1 MTDVPPDRQK
11 PGSRTLVLIL
21 VLGAVLAVVLPTMF
35 ARSRTAQTM
44 RADLA
49 EVVTE
54 CRQLYGAA
62 PTAADTAAVDSV
74 RPLLHGRERPGD
86 PACGHYRR
94 RNMTKP
100 IAR

>member
-1 MTDVPPDRQK
+1 MTGLPPARRG

-21 VLGAVLAVVLPTMF
+21 VLGAILAVALPTIF
-35 ARSRTAQTM
+35 ARSRTARTM
-44 RADLA
+44 RADLT
-49 EVVTE
+49 EVVGE
-54 CRQLYGAA
+54 CRELYGRA

-74 RPLLHGRERPGD
+74 RPPLHGRERPGD

-100 IAR
+100 LER

>member
-1 MTDVPPDRQK
+1 MSDLPPGRRG
-11 PGSRTLVLIL
+11 PGSRALVLIL
-21 VLGAVLAVVLPTMF
+21 VLGAVLAVALPTIF
-35 ARSRTAQTM
+35 ARSRQAQTM
-44 RADLA
+44 RADLT
-49 EVVTE
+49 EVVGE
-54 CRQLYGAA
+54 CRARYAAA

-100 IAR
+100 VGR